1 MGALRR
7 VHLLL
12 LAALVAGV
20 TVLAPVGPEADGE
33 DIEAVRER
41 ALQATQEL
49 ADAEARLGELDQQI
63 TTAEHQADEAQRRID
78 ELQADVDEMLVQQY
92 IRPADQLLLNGED
105 LSRVARA
112 DALMRIVTHGDADSL
127 DAYQGAQQDLAAA
140 SANLADL
147 RAQQEQAVGDLE
159 QRQADLEAE
168 IARLEELERQ
178 RRAEEERRRREA
190 AAAAAAAAE
199 AANEEVVPP
208 ASDGVTTPPP
218 SGGGITC
225 PVPGSTF
232 VDTWGAPRGGG
243 RSHEG
248 VDMMASMGTNI
259 YAPGQRQRRVPRGQH
274 RRPVVL
280 RVRRQRRHLL
290 RDAPVGLRGQQPPRE
305 RRRAHRVRGRLR
317 QRGGHAPPALR
328 DPPGRRRPVN
338 PYPATAAACF

>member
-259 YAPGQRQRRVPRGQH
+259 YAPASGNVEFREVSTGGLSFYVYGDNGDTYFGTH
-274 RRPVVL
+274 L
-280 RVRRQRRHLL
+280 SGYEGSNRHVS
-290 RDAPVGLRGQQPPRE
+290 AGEHIGYVGDSGNAAGTPHLHFEIHP
-305 RRRAHRVRGRLR
+305 
-317 QRGGHAPPALR
+317 GG
-328 DPPGRRRPVN
+328 GSPVN